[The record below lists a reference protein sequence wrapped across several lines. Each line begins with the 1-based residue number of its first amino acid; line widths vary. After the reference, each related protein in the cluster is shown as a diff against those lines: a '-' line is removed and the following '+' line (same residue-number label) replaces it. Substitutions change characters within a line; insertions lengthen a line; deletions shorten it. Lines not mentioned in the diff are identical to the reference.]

1 MQSRIS
7 VFLILVALSLVLI
20 PAVHGASLA
29 SDGLYC
35 TAGLHPDGYID
46 FSGLPPAPNIVG
58 SPDGKVTPSAAVT
71 ATLPVYGVP
80 GLTASVIIPALYNS
94 VPGPQAAYSVDG
106 GTLQLNGLPQSS
118 TSSVLTIAFNQPI
131 AGVGLN
137 TTTNGRF
144 EYTYTLQ
151 VGQPSGDSPQI
162 FATTAAGYTLN
173 LGEPQTQS
181 LQMVAL
187 LQTRFGT
194 ASVQFAGDEYSTI
207 TLSNVRVQSSA
218 APNAANVVPTNGLE
232 QWLRADQAQAS
243 LDGAGSGTWQDQSG
257 HGHDA
262 TPSAVPPFLTAD
274 GHNCQPA
281 WQFTG
286 NQLFSF
292 NLPIAGWSEMT
303 VFLVAKAANANAPTN
318 AFAGNSAIAWTEDEP
333 WGNTFVSPYQ
343 NNVYARFGSTQTG
356 NTLYYSRP
364 GGGAGQDFTTT
375 RAVHDHGTDSLY
387 VNGLLVQSR
396 PGKLSVLGGGTGG
409 GTIGA
414 GVGNTFFHG
423 EISEILVYD
432 RVLSAEESVLVESYL
447 AQKYGIQ

>member
-1 MQSRIS
+1 MQNRVS
-7 VFLILVALSLVLI
+7 VSLILVALSLVLI
-20 PAVHGASLA
+20 PACHGAALA

-46 FSGLPPAPNIVG
+46 FSGLPPAPNIEG
-58 SPDGKVTPSAAVT
+58 SSSGKVTPSAAVT

-80 GLTASVIIPALYNS
+80 GLTVTVTIPALYNS

-106 GTLQLNGLPQSS
+106 GTLRLNGLPQSS
-118 TSSVLTIAFNQPI
+118 AASVLILAFNQPI

-137 TTTNGRF
+137 TATNGRF

-151 VGQPSGDSPQI
+151 VGQPSGDSPAI
-162 FATTAAGYTLN
+162 FATTAAGYTLS
-173 LGEPQTQS
+173 LIEPQTQS

-187 LQTRFGT
+187 LPTRFGT
-194 ASVQFAGDEYSTI
+194 ASVLFAGDEYSTI
-207 TLSNVRVQSSA
+207 TLSDVRVQSST
-218 APNAANVVPTNGLE
+218 APDPANAVPTKGLE

-243 LDGAGSGTWQDQSG
+243 LDGASNGTWQDQSG

-274 GHNCQPA
+274 GHNCQSA

-286 NQLFSF
+286 SQSFSF

-303 VFLVAKAANANAPTN
+303 VFLVAKAANADPPTN
-318 AFAGNSAIAWTEDEP
+318 SFAGNSAIAWTEDET

-343 NNVYARFGSTQTG
+343 NNVYARFGTTQAG
-356 NTLYYSRP
+356 DTLYYSRP

-396 PGKLSVLGGGTGG
+396 AGKLSGLGGVTGE

-414 GVGNTFFHG
+414 GIGNTFFHG

-432 RVLSAEESVLVESYL
+432 RVLSAEEAVLVESYL
-447 AQKYGIQ
+447 AQKYGTQ